1 MPYIS
6 SVVIHC
12 RDPYLMA
19 PFWSLVTGLPVVDED
34 AVKLAERSLAERE
47 SVLLHDPSGTEPD
60 VWLAQAFD
68 LLPVGRIHLDI
79 VADDEERAAIVAAG
93 ATLVREQ
100 EDLTVYTDPE
110 GNEFCLLRERH

>member
-12 RDPYLMA
+12 RDPYVMA
-19 PFWSLVTGLPVVDED
+19 PFWSLVTGLPIVDED
-34 AVKLAERSLAERE
+34 AAKLADRSLAERE

-60 VWLAQAFD
+60 VWIAPALD

-79 VADDEERAAIVAAG
+79 VADDDERAEIVAAG

-100 EDLTVYTDPE
+100 EDLTVFTDPE

>member
-1 MPYIS
+1 MPYLS

-19 PFWSLVTGLPVVDED
+19 PFWSLVTGLPPVDED
-34 AVKLAERSLAERE
+34 AVKLAGRSLAEGE
-47 SVLLHDPSGTEPD
+47 SVLLRHPGGGPD
-60 VWLAQAFD
+60 VWIAQAVE

-79 VADDEERAAIVAAG
+79 VADAAERAAIVAAG

-100 EDLTVYTDPE
+100 GDLAVYTDPE
-110 GNEFCLLRERH
+110 GNEFCLLPERH